1 MPLKIFN
8 PYSVGSK
15 INRTLD
21 SNKIFL
27 RGESYGGFI
36 ALSTALQEPEK
47 IKGVIAEYPLV
58 SIRSYL
64 SQSWIDEAAKNEYGD
79 PKDES
84 LMKKLD
90 ALSPL
95 NNISRWN
102 KIPVFL
108 TRGKRDERVPEKD
121 VTDLKTQL
129 QNNNTELWYI
139 YSTEDGHG
147 FGGKYVFAAMYQF
160 LKKQVNKEN

>member
-1 MPLKIFN
+1 M
-8 PYSVGSK
+8 
-15 INRTLD
+15 
-21 SNKIFL
+21 
-27 RGESYGGFI
+27 
-36 ALSTALQEPEK
+36 ALSSALQEPERV
-47 IKGVIAEYPLV
+47 KGVIAEYPLV
-58 SIRSYL
+58 SIRNYL

-79 PKDES
+79 PKDEN
-84 LMKKLD
+84 LMLKLD

-121 VTDLKTQL
+121 VTDLKDQL
-129 QNNNTELWYI
+129 QNNGTELWYI

-147 FGGKYVFAAMYQF
+147 LGGKYVFGAMYQF
-160 LKKQVNKEN
+160 LKKQINKEN